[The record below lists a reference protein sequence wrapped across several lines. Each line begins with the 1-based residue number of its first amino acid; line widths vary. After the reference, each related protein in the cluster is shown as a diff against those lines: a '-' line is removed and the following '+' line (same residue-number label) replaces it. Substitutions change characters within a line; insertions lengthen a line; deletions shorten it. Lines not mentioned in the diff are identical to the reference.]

1 MHYAVTKAGEMGMM
15 RQMAAQLAD
24 DNIRANVFMPGGTFD
39 EATEKFLSH
48 LPEGTGE
55 VLVNQMQ
62 LRHRK
67 LMPED
72 LVGGLLFLASD
83 ESDMMTGQSLPVAGG
98 ICFY

>member
-15 RQMAAQLAD
+15 RQMAAQLAA
-24 DNIRANVFMPGGTFD
+24 DNIRANVFMPGGTWD
-39 EATEKFLSH
+39 EATEKFVGH
-48 LPEGTGE
+48 LPPGSEE
-55 VLVNQMQ
+55 ALINQMQ

-72 LVGGLLFLASD
+72 LLGGLIFLASD
-83 ESDMMTGQSLPVAGG
+83 ESDMMTGQALPVDGG

>member
-15 RQMAAQLAD
+15 RQLAAQLAN
-24 DNIRANVFMPGGTFD
+24 DNIRVNAFLPGGTFD
-39 EATEKFLSH
+39 EATEKFVSH
-48 LPEGTGE
+48 LGPGAAEA
-55 VLVNQMQ
+55 LVNEMQ

-72 LVGGLLFLASD
+72 LVGGMIFLASD
-83 ESDMMTGQSLPVAGG
+83 ESDMMTGQALPVDGG